1 VSANLFFVPSPTP
14 LHEGNMD
21 GKTAQLRRG
30 WERPGGE
37 IEGDILGAVK
47 TADDADPQEGAMLA
61 LLKVNDVCYPAA

>member
-1 VSANLFFVPSPTP
+1 
-14 LHEGNMD
+14 MD